1 MLDGWGARLRAGW
14 PLGSHMALAAC
25 ERGMLKLLD
34 YRTVVTEAEFSRQS
48 RAQAFARRNTPPA
61 AHGYKANDGGRGVQ

>member
-1 MLDGWGARLRAGW
+1 MLDGWGASLRGGW

-48 RAQAFARRNTPPA
+48 ESLLDWLSRAEKRRRRHT
-61 AHGYKANDGGRGVQ
+61 R